1 MGSLYGKKEE
11 EKEWERVVAL
21 KATKEKEKE
30 RERFSFV
37 KICRLNGYV
46 T

>member
-1 MGSLYGKKEE
+1 MGKKEE

-30 RERFSFV
+30 REILFCQDLQA
-37 KICRLNGYV
+37 KWICHIAE
-46 T
+46 